1 MNFYQKWIDWF
12 KNQSRLIQVTII
24 VVACVLLIAGIWLSS
39 MNVPTEST
47 AATVDSTAWI
57 VSVFLK
63 MLLVILLI
71 VGLAIVARKWMLA
84 PGITSSKQLKV
95 LETLSLTPK
104 RSIHVVR
111 WNEQVFMI
119 GATDQNISL
128 LSELD
133 PSETGAAFHAALE
146 KEILRPDQVMA

>member
-1 MNFYQKWIDWF
+1 MSQ
-12 KNQSRLIQVTII
+12 
-24 VVACVLLIAGIWLSS
+24 LSQ
-39 MNVPTEST
+39 T